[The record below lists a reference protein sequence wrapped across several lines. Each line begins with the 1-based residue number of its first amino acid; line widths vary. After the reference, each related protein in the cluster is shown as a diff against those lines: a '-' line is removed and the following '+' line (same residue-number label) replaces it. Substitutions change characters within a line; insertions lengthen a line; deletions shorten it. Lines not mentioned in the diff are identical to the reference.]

1 MFFGLVA
8 LIILISASALIY
20 VNVKKNEIIKSIL
33 SEVNTL
39 LIGEINVGK
48 IEVESLWTYPNII
61 VRFNDVE
68 IYEEGFPVR
77 EPSAEPVIYAP
88 NVLARANL
96 TEIFTSK
103 LVIDLV

>member
-20 VNVKKNEIIKSIL
+20 VNVKKNEISKSIL

-48 IEVESLWTYPNII
+48 IEV
-61 VRFNDVE
+61 
-68 IYEEGFPVR
+68 
-77 EPSAEPVIYAP
+77 
-88 NVLARANL
+88 
-96 TEIFTSK
+96 
-103 LVIDLV
+103 